1 MKHKYYGIYLKLS
14 PQELIHYQKK
24 NGFILYYIGVLVY
37 KILILLKF
45 QPKSFYNICPY
56 FEIGENWGGLELGWF
71 FICDKDS
78 SDDLKCHELGHGIQ
92 NAAIGGF
99 KMVGL
104 CILSALR
111 YWYRIIFK
119 IKTPYDSWWFEG
131 QATELGTAYLN
142 NYLKEKKD
150 YEINKYTNL

>member
-1 MKHKYYGIYLKLS
+1 MKNFNYNNYLNLTPNDLKIL
-14 PQELIHYQKK
+14 QKK
-24 NGFILYYIGVLVY
+24 QGWIIYYIGKLIY
-37 KILILLKF
+37 SILIILKF
-45 QPKSFYNICPY
+45 TPKNFYNICPY
-56 FEIGENWGGLELGWF
+56 FEIGNNWGGLEFGWF
-71 FICDKDS
+71 FICGKNSNDK
-78 SDDLKCHELGHGIQ
+78 LKAHELGHGIQ

-131 QATELGTAYLN
+131 QATSLGTAYLK

-150 YEINKYTNL
+150 I

>member
-1 MKHKYYGIYLKLS
+1 MKNLNYDIQLKLT
-14 PQELIHYQKK
+14 PIELKNLQKQK
-24 NGFILYYIGVLVY
+24 GWLLYYIGIIVY
-37 KILILLKF
+37 KILILLNF
-45 QPKSFYNICPY
+45 EPKSFYDICPY
-56 FEIGENWGGLELGWF
+56 FEIGTNWGGLEMGWF
-71 FICDKDS
+71 FICDKNS
-78 SDDLKCHELGHGIQ
+78 TEELKCHELGHGIQ
-92 NAAIGGF
+92 NATIGGF

-131 QATELGTAYLN
+131 QATKLGTAYLN

-150 YEINKYTNL
+150 YEINK